1 MSARRSF
8 RTDPDRP
15 VQTALGMAESRP
27 APHPRLAILFAARAP
42 VAVIFRRGPSKR
54 VEVIRWDTAHD
65 TFERGH
71 WFHGRIYTR
80 RCDLS
85 PDGELLVYFASK
97 FNRRTVD
104 DRKVWIADD
113 VRRDDIGFRVLMD
126 FGPDTPNYREAPP
139 SARTW

>member
-1 MSARRSF
+1 
-8 RTDPDRP
+8 
-15 VQTALGMAESRP
+15 MAESRP

-42 VAVIFRRGPSKR
+42 VAVIFRHG
-54 VEVIRWDTAHD
+54 
-65 TFERGH
+65 RGH

>member
-8 RTDPDRP
+8 PTDPDRP
-15 VQTALGMAESRP
+15 VQAALGMAESRP

-42 VAVIFRRGPSKR
+42 VAVIFRRG
-54 VEVIRWDTAHD
+54 
-65 TFERGH
+65 RGH

-126 FGPDTPNYREAPP
+126 FGPDMPNYWEAPP